1 MDRTNGIGG
10 SDMAALLG
18 LSKRRTRM
26 QLYLSAIGEI
36 PEREGDEAMLWGN
49 LLEPLILDEYAR
61 RCQVDLERNVEVVAE
76 GRPHLRG
83 HLDALVKGAP
93 VGVEAK
99 TNGIVG
105 FWGTQEWGEEGTDQ
119 IPDAYLG
126 QCHFYMGLMPSIE
139 RFEVPAL
146 LAGRGLQIYMVER
159 NQPLSDRLLDEADR
173 FWREHVEP
181 RRPPEMD
188 GSVEAAQWLTRRYP
202 AAKLPMLESTPELD
216 EIAAR
221 VRSAKIAKKSAEG
234 EEELCKN
241 LFRELIGEAKGVHG
255 AWGRALWSQVKTGG
269 RRLSFKFNDDDQEE
283 AA

>member
-1 MDRTNGIGG
+1 MDRTKGIGG

-36 PEREGDEAMLWGN
+36 PERDGDEAMLWGN
-49 LLEPLILDEYAR
+49 LLEPLILDEYER
-61 RCQVDLERNVEVVAE
+61 RCKVDLERNVEVAAD
-76 GRPHLRG
+76 GRPNLIG
-83 HLDALVKGAP
+83 HLDALVVGAP

-119 IPDAYLG
+119 IPDAYLA
-126 QCHFYMGLMPSIE
+126 QCHFYMGLLPDLE

-181 RRPPEMD
+181 RKPPEMD

-221 VRSAKIAKKSAEG
+221 VRSAKVAKKLAETD
-234 EEELCKN
+234 EDLCKN
-241 LFRELIGEAKGVHG
+241 LFRQLIGDAKGVKG
-255 AWGRALWSQVKTGG
+255 GWGRALWSQVKTGG